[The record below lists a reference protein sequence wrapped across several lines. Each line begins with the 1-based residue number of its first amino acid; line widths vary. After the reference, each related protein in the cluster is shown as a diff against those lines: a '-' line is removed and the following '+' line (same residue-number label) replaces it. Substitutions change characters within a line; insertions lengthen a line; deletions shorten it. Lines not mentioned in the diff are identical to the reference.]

1 MKITICDDSIKDLL
15 AIEKLVLKYKSQGP
29 DSEFVLEKF
38 SDPSRVSAGIA
49 KGKFSDIYILDMLM
63 PGRTGIDLGRQLRNS
78 GCNNVIIFITTSD
91 DYALDAYGV
100 QAIRYLLKPV
110 NEGELFE
117 ALDYALSYMNVKTEP
132 LYLIKTTDGLVQR
145 PYFKI
150 EYIENSGRKLEVH
163 LTDGEVLKS
172 IFIRKSFEEEIC
184 EVADKNNFIQVHKS
198 FLINM
203 DYVQQ
208 LDQDYVLMESGAYLP
223 VSKAKASA
231 VKREYLLFVSRK
243 YR

>member
-1 MKITICDDSIKDLL
+1 MRITICDDSIKDLL
-15 AIEKLVLKYKSQGP
+15 AIEKLVLKFKSQNP

-38 SDPSRVSAGIA
+38 SDSSRVSTEIA
-49 KGKFSDIYILDMLM
+49 KGQFSDIYILDMLM
-63 PGRTGIDLGRQLRNS
+63 PDRTGIDLGRQLRDS
-78 GCNNVIIFITTSD
+78 GCNNVIIFITASD

-100 QAIRYLLKPV
+100 QAIRYLLKPI
-110 NEGELFE
+110 NEGKLFE
-117 ALDYALSYMNVKTEP
+117 ALDYAMSYMNAKTEP
-132 LYLIKTTDGLVQR
+132 LYLIKTTGGLVQR
-145 PYFKI
+145 PYSKI
-150 EYIENSGRKLEVH
+150 EYIENAGRKLEVH

-172 IFIRKSFEEEIC
+172 LFIRKSFEEEIC

-203 DYVQQ
+203 NYIQQ
-208 LDQDYVLMESGAYLP
+208 LTPDCVLMESGAYLP
-223 VSKAKASA
+223 VSKAKTSV